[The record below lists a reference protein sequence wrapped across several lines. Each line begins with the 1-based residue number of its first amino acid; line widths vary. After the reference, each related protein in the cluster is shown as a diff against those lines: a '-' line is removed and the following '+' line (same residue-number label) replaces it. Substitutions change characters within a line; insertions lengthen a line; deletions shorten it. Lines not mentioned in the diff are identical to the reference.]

1 MFLPCFRF
9 IYSWLIHFLKI
20 PWIFL
25 TNKHGRASIKFVDNF
40 LGNTRRPDSKD
51 IVQNLFKHFKNLGY
65 NKSTKL
71 YFSYSHIDY
80 YMHNLSTVS
89 KEQHERF
96 HQNIKEMEKMDCE
109 HGGRLLS
116 DAQARRHLCVKLQ
129 KEKKKEKFHPSVEV
143 SYRWQ

>member
-1 MFLPCFRF
+1 M
-9 IYSWLIHFLKI
+9 
-20 PWIFL
+20 

-96 HQNIKEMEKMDCE
+96 HHNIKEMEKMDCE

-143 SYRWQ
+143 SYR